1 MILKGRTLVQK
12 TASGHSA
19 QIILATIA
27 TGAALFWLRD
37 ILTPLALAIFLAMM
51 IDAMARAIRSRI
63 AGVPGTMATGLSLG
77 LATIILVLC
86 VLVIAN
92 NAAHFTERYGSYGN
106 RLDHVIQKASVA
118 AHLPHELSLSDLI
131 KRANLTKYIGDIAQ
145 GLQNFASNLAC
156 VLIYMGFII
165 ASGRSFGRKSLAMFP
180 DEQARDR
187 AHSLFLKIRNGVESY
202 LWIQTI
208 TGLMIAAASW
218 AAMMAIGLQ
227 DAFFWSFLILL
238 ASYIPIIGG
247 AVGIL
252 IPPLFALVQFTDFWP
267 AVILVALLQII
278 NFVVGN
284 IILPKMQGSSL
295 NIDPVAV
302 LLSLAF
308 WGALWGLPG
317 MFLST
322 PLTVTLMLVLA
333 QFPASRWIAILLSE
347 DGNPPSHDAVV
358 PSEH

>member
-1 MILKGRTLVQK
+1 MPQQT
-12 TASGHSA
+12 A
-19 QIILATIA
+19 QIVLATIA

-51 IDAMARAIRSRI
+51 IDGMAREIRSRI
-63 AGVPGTMATGLSLG
+63 SGLRGTMATALALI
-77 LATIILVLC
+77 LATTVLVLC
-86 VLVIAN
+86 ILVIAN
-92 NAAHFTERYGSYGN
+92 NAAHFTERYGSYGSH
-106 RLDHVIQKASVA
+106 LDQIVQRASA
-118 AHLPHELSLSDLI
+118 AVHLPHELSLSDLI
-131 KRANLTKYIGDIAQ
+131 KRANLTKYIGDVAQ
-145 GLQNFASNLAC
+145 GLQSFASNLAFI
-156 VLIYMGFII
+156 LIYMGFII

-180 DEQARDR
+180 DAKTRDQA
-187 AHSLFLKIRNGVESY
+187 HQLFLRIRNGIESY

-208 TGLMIAAASW
+208 TGLMIALASW
-218 AAMMAIGLQ
+218 AAMAAVGLQ
-227 DAFFWSFLILL
+227 DAIFWSFLIFL
-238 ASYIPIIGG
+238 ASYIPILGG

-252 IPPLFALVQFTDFWP
+252 IPPLFALVQFPGFWP
-267 AVILVALLQII
+267 ALILVGLLQII

-322 PLTVTLMLVLA
+322 PLTVTLMLILA
-333 QFPASRWIAILLSE
+333 QFPRSRWIAILLSE
-347 DGNPPSHDAVV
+347 DGDPPG
-358 PSEH
+358 PSAQEQSGQQYLA